1 MPYVQYPTVSE
12 SSSPKTVTFAPGTN
26 TVSSSSSPVV
36 TMVTNPPLVYSDDSN
51 SQGSSSRGVADTPS
65 TPIQITPGPVP
76 VIHQFS
82 LPALTTPT
90 QSARHYAES
99 SPADVSGFSFSDFMV
114 QLEDY
119 SPTLPDSV
127 ANHFLQL
134 SGFESSDPRMGRL
147 ISIAAQKYISDIIN
161 DAFMHCKLKGQV
173 PVGKTKVKD
182 KKYVLTMEDL
192 IPVLNDYAIT
202 VKKPPYFI

>member
-1 MPYVQYPTVSE
+1 MDTGAPYVQYPTVSE

-36 TMVTNPPLVYSDDSN
+36 TVMTNPPLVYSDDSN
-51 SQGSSSRGVADTPS
+51 SQGSRGMTETPS
-65 TPIQITPGPVP
+65 TPIHITPGPI
-76 VIHQFS
+76 IHQFQ
-82 LPALTTPT
+82 LPPLSTPT
-90 QSARHYAES
+90 QSPRHYAES